1 MEGKSLFT
9 CHQCG
14 ALLKFQYN
22 PVPIEEKIMQLRPV
36 AYEHPAEQ
44 SEQRDSNDE
53 DQMPRLTEG
62 TDAGETTDAD
72 EEEEAAQAA
81 RSSLSQQQQRTPA
94 VVPEIVWERQRLHS
108 NGDVDVWAP
117 AEFDLM
123 HGIATFTSCNRGD
136 IGQNIA
142 DVVPARL
149 LNKPHLWISDWE
161 VDHSL
166 PHCDDD
172 GWVYAASYADFGK
185 MEEPLVTEEKEESG
199 NADEKAGGD
208 AEDASVEQT
217 ETTSTERLVRRR
229 RLMRKRR
236 IDGSDL
242 SWFQELLDCRCVV
255 STRTAWPPALTL
267 PASCPVAPS
276 S

>member
-22 PVPIEEKIMQLRPV
+22 PVSIEEKIMKLRPV
-36 AYEHPAEQ
+36 AYEHPTEAG
-44 SEQRDSNDE
+44 EQRDSKGDDEE
-53 DQMPRLTEG
+53 DQIPRLTEG

-72 EEEEAAQAA
+72 EEEEAAQTA
-81 RSSLSQQQQRTPA
+81 RSSLSQQQQKMPA
-94 VVPEIVWERQRLHS
+94 IVPEIVWERQRLET
-108 NGDVDVWAP
+108 NGDVDVWVP

-123 HGIATFTSCNRGD
+123 NGIATFTSCNRGD

-149 LNKPHLWISDWE
+149 LNKPHLWVSDWE

-166 PHCDDD
+166 PCCDEE
-172 GWVYAASYADFGK
+172 GWVYAASCAEFGK
-185 MEEPLVTEEKEESG
+185 MEDPRVAGEDEAEAKPEVEAEVEAS
-199 NADEKAGGD
+199 EKAN
-208 AEDASVEQT
+208 EPVQ
-217 ETTSTERLVRRR
+217 ERLVRRR
-229 RLMRKRR
+229 RLIRKRR

-242 SWFQELLDCRCVV
+242 SWFQELLDCR
-255 STRTAWPPALTL
+255 
-267 PASCPVAPS
+267 
-276 S
+276 